1 MDETVNW
8 DPNDDSNQ
16 VENAIVNDLLDAE
29 NQNVDEPETTE
40 DGNKF
45 TVMDYSDAL
54 EKANNAQKTTLPIM
68 TKYEKAKVIGIRATQ
83 IAKGMRPLVD
93 VTGIK
98 DPFAKAEKEL
108 AEKKLPLIVRRILP
122 DNSYEDWK
130 IDEFMF

>member
-1 MDETVNW
+1 MENNW
-8 DPNDDSNQ
+8 DPNDETNQ
-16 VENAIVNDLLDAE
+16 VENAIVNDLLNAD
-29 NQNVDEPETTE
+29 NQAADEPDFAE

-45 TVMDYSDAL
+45 MVMDYSEAL

-68 TKYEKAKVIGIRATQ
+68 SKYEKAKVIGWRATQ
-83 IAKGMRPLVD
+83 IAKGAKPLVD
-93 VTGIK
+93 VKGIK

-108 AEKKLPLIVRRILP
+108 AEKKIPLIIRRILP